1 VLSYQFSP
9 SRYACSE
16 ETWGAN
22 APYVFSTN
30 MDASLIS
37 KVPPARTSADMKQAS
52 IVTRSDMLPTENRS
66 TRPAWTQPETKYYK
80 VGETGGLYAVPCR
93 WLGEPGMHLRHY
105 VPTADNKVGPCGG
118 LWPTKDGV
126 HFRLEELMNLR
137 DYAPQITR
145 WVRGVE
151 GGSLLLD
158 TTHCVRHGLSRRV
171 VKPTPMNYCHP
182 GLLPTPPS
190 LPAELRA
197 KNELY
202 VELMPPAQNPAHSP
216 LHGRYVRITRYGQ
229 ARNVVNL
236 RTREWNDLAGYMVF
250 ICDVVAT
257 FSRPDQV

>member
-1 VLSYQFSP
+1 MSFQFSP
-9 SRYACSE
+9 SRYACRY
-16 ETWGAN
+16 ETWAAN
-22 APYVFSTN
+22 APYVFSSN
-30 MDASLIS
+30 MAAPLIS
-37 KVPPARTSADMKQAS
+37 KVPKRTRADMEQVS
-52 IVTRSDMLPTENRS
+52 IVTMLDMLPTENRS
-66 TRPAWTQPETKYYK
+66 TRSAWTQPETKYYK
-80 VGETGGLYAVPCR
+80 VGETGGLYAVPCAGQR
-93 WLGEPGMHLRHY
+93 GGAPGMHLRHY
-105 VPTADNKVGPCGG
+105 VPTADNKVESCGG
-118 LWPTKDGV
+118 LMPTKDGV
-126 HFRLEELMNLR
+126 LFRLEEIMNLR

-151 GGSLLLD
+151 GGSLLLG
-158 TTHCVRHGLSRRV
+158 TTQCVRHGLSRRV

-250 ICDVVAT
+250 ICDAVAT